1 MNNKIKT
8 EKDSTEDMT
17 LCGAKGGSGDLST
30 APHPPASCVWGAQR
44 GGSKATEEEAVA
56 SCE

>member
-1 MNNKIKT
+1 M
-8 EKDSTEDMT
+8 EDMT
-17 LCGAKGGSGDLST
+17 LCVEPSEVQEAL
-30 APHPPASCVWGAQR
+30 AQLPPASCVLGAQR